1 MYRMLLGLV
10 IVGMGAG
17 SLVVADVRKAADRA
31 ASPFDWPQWQGPD
44 RTAISHETGLLKKW
58 PKDGPKLV
66 WKAEELGGG
75 YSAPA
80 IAAGRIFGLSFR
92 GQDEVVWALD
102 EKTGKELWK
111 TRIAEA
117 KRAPGPQGPEGSRGT
132 PSVDGDVLYALGE
145 NGDLVCLETATGKER
160 WHKNLISDFGGTIPR
175 WGYSESPL
183 VDGDKVIVTPG
194 ANDATLVALDKKTGE
209 TIWKDQVPEGGT
221 AHYSSVIAAD
231 VDGQREYIQFLQKG
245 VVGVSAKDGSPL
257 WHFDQPANRV
267 SNISTPIYS
276 DHSVFAASAYGAGGA
291 LAKIGNGSK
300 AEVVYA
306 TKKMKNHHGGM
317 VLVDG
322 YLYGENGGNGE
333 TPYLVCLDFKTGK
346 VMWEEAKAGKG
357 AIAYADGCLYYRDE
371 NGPMVLVEA
380 SPKKYV
386 ELSRFSQPERS
397 KAKAWSHPVI
407 ANGKL
412 YLRDQNVLFCYDV
425 KLH

>member
-1 MYRMLLGLV
+1 MLRVLTGLV
-10 IVGMGAG
+10 IVGMCSAV
-17 SLVVADVRKAADRA
+17 LAADVRKGADHTA
-31 ASPFDWPQWQGPD
+31 KPFDWPQWQGPE
-44 RTAISHETGLLKKW
+44 RTAVSHETGLLKKW
-58 PKDGPKLV
+58 PKEGPKLV
-66 WKAEELGGG
+66 WKADKLGGG

-80 IAAGRIFGLSFR
+80 IAAGRIFGMSFR
-92 GQDEVVWALD
+92 DQDEVVWALD
-102 EKTGKELWK
+102 EATGKELWS

-132 PSVDGDVLYALGE
+132 PTVDGDVLYALGE
-145 NGDLVCLETATGKER
+145 NGELVCLETATGKER

-183 VDGDKVIVTPG
+183 VDEDKVIATPG
-194 ANDATLVALDKKTGE
+194 ASDATLVALDKKTGE
-209 TIWKDQVPEGGT
+209 TIWKDQAPEGGS

-245 VVGVSAKDGSPL
+245 VVGVSAKDGKVL

-276 DHSVFAASAYGAGGA
+276 DHAVFAASAYGVGGA
-291 LAKIGNGSK
+291 LAKIGSGSK

-333 TPYLVCLDFKTGK
+333 TPYLVCLDFKTGN

-357 AIAYADGCLYYRDE
+357 SIAYADGCLYYRDE
-371 NGPMVLVEA
+371 NGPMLLVEA
-380 SPKKYV
+380 NPKKYV
-386 ELSRFSQPERS
+386 ELSRFNQPERS

-407 ANGKL
+407 ANGVL

-425 KLH
+425 KQH

>member
-1 MYRMLLGLV
+1 
-10 IVGMGAG
+10 
-17 SLVVADVRKAADRA
+17 
-31 ASPFDWPQWQGPD
+31 
-44 RTAISHETGLLKKW
+44 
-58 PKDGPKLV
+58 
-66 WKAEELGGG
+66 
-75 YSAPA
+75 
-80 IAAGRIFGLSFR
+80 
-92 GQDEVVWALD
+92 
-102 EKTGKELWK
+102 
-111 TRIAEA
+111 
-117 KRAPGPQGPEGSRGT
+117 
-132 PSVDGDVLYALGE
+132 
-145 NGDLVCLETATGKER
+145 LVCLETATGKER
-160 WHKNLISDFGGTIPR
+160 WHKNLIGDFGGTIPR

-194 ANDATLVALDKKTGE
+194 GSDATLVALDKKTGE
-209 TIWKDQVPEGGT
+209 MIWKDQTPEGGS

-231 VDGQREYIQFLQKG
+231 VDGEREYIQFLQKG
-245 VVGVSAKDGSPL
+245 VVGVSAKDGKLL

-276 DHSVFAASAYGAGGA
+276 DHAVFAASAYGAGGA
-291 LAKIGNGSK
+291 LAKIGAGSK

-357 AIAYADGCLYYRDE
+357 SIAYADGCLYYRDE